1 MVQKGLQDDL
11 RKRLCT
17 NSASFLEA
25 RKKASVLRPP
35 VFRNASRTAYSS
47 LRVAAMMPTL
57 AGLIRIPKRRM

>member
-17 NSASFLEA
+17 NSASFLKA

-35 VFRNASRTAYSS
+35 VFRNAPHTVDSS
-47 LRVAAMMPTL
+47 
-57 AGLIRIPKRRM
+57 KSNC